1 MGKKKNYKSLKD
13 LEAVEALK
21 VEVEEALGD
30 DSKTLEDSRIAK
42 ALAKEKKMDMKQIA
56 GLGTAGAA
64 GAVGVAGL
72 AYYGAAL
79 PLIISTSLVTGI
91 IAWPVVLA
99 GGAVVAA
106 GSAAKIIHSKT
117 KKSKEEQLVDAKN
130 HYLAEIMTLQDCMN
144 KQIELETRA
153 TQSRRVYLNWLYS
166 LLEGTKQELASDLG
180 LAGY

>member
-1 MGKKKNYKSLKD
+1 MGKKKNYKNLKD

-56 GLGTAGAA
+56 GLGTA

-130 HYLAEIMTLQDCMN
+130 HYLAEIMTLQDRMD
-144 KQIELETRA
+144 KQIKLETQA
-153 TQSRRVYLNWLYS
+153 TQSRREYLNWLS
-166 LLEGTKQELASDLG
+166 CLLEGTKRELASDLG